1 MSVSNIKTAGSLGNN
16 MPWQM
21 AVLQLLGNISTNTTG
36 IGADYETR
44 TSTFEALA
52 GSPTAPGAG
61 YTVGDILVR
70 FDIIDM
76 PTGVVVNTLWFN
88 QTLQTVLTGAGN
100 PNPVNLIPIAGSS
113 SVTVIN
119 GPGGAAVN
127 IQDGGNSITI
137 DAASLPLPTGAAT
150 AALQTQPGVDIG
162 DVTVNN
168 AGGASAV
175 NIQDGGNSI
184 TIDATSLPLPTGAA
198 TETTVAAID
207 TKLAPVV
214 RTPSLLRTTTA
225 TGPVAAGA
233 NSVTI
238 ANTGN
243 LTGTVLGTTLQRG
256 ESVTFSAGL
265 NNTLGAISYDPTTPG
280 STEFLIAV
288 TL

>member
-1 MSVSNIKTAGSLGNN
+1 MSVGNLKDNGNKGNN
-16 MPWQM
+16 FPWQL
-21 AVLQLLGNISTNTTG
+21 AVLKLLDQVANNTSVLG
-36 IGADYETR
+36 PDYETR
-44 TSTFEALA
+44 TTTFEALA
-52 GSPTAPGAG
+52 GSPTFPATGYAP
-61 YTVGDILVR
+61 GDILVR
-70 FDIIDM
+70 YDIISTV
-76 PTGVVVNTLWFN
+76 TGAIIQTIWFN
-88 QTLQTVLTGAGN
+88 QTAQTTLPSGSPDPTD
-100 PNPVNLIPIAGSS
+100 LIPIAGSS